1 MLRNSHSRVL
11 DCRSDNDITSIRS
24 RNGAADQNNILGFA
38 HLHDL
43 KILHGHTFIAHV
55 TRHSHILP
63 NAPRSRTIADRAN
76 APVRLR
82 TVRRALPMK
91 VVLLHHALKSFS
103 LRSADYIDIV
113 TRLKLRDA

>member
-1 MLRNSHSRVL
+1 
-11 DCRSDNDITSIRS
+11 
-24 RNGAADQNNILGFA
+24 

-43 KILHGHTFIAHV
+43 KILHGHTFIAEMA
-55 TRHSHILP
+55 RHALVLP
-63 NAPRSRTIADRAN
+63 NPSGRGPIADRAN

-82 TVRRALPMK
+82 TVRCALPMK

-113 TRLKLRDA
+113 TRLKLRNVRLISPSGRSSARRNSRTN